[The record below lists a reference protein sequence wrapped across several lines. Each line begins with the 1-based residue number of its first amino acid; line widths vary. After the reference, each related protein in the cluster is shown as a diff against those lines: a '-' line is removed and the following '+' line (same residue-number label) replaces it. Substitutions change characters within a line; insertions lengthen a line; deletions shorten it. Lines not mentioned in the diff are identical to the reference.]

1 MAAGLRYGAASMLRA
16 LALAT
21 ALLASSAQAQPGRA
35 HLPAVGGVAFGATY
49 ASAQETLGP
58 GFKAGAGAD
67 GARTLAGR
75 GAFIGSNFNLVYVF
89 SKAGKLS
96 EIRAEAVMRS
106 EELGACHERW
116 EQALGGLITQVGR
129 PDRHEESQGTRTQFA
144 TASFD
149 FADGGQI
156 DALLAGCYLRL
167 TFDRAPV
174 RMS

>member
-1 MAAGLRYGAASMLRA
+1 MHRA
-16 LALAT
+16 LIIAAI
-21 ALLASSAQAQPGRA
+21 LLAPPPAHAQPGRA
-35 HLPAVGGVAFGATY
+35 HLPAVGGVAFGASY

-58 GFKAGAGAD
+58 GFKAGNGAD
-67 GARTLAGR
+67 GARTLVGR
-75 GAFIGSNFNLVYVF
+75 GAFVGSNFNLVYVF

-106 EELGACHERW
+106 EELGVCHERW
-116 EQALGGLITQVGR
+116 DQALNGLTAQVGR
-129 PDRHEESQGTRTQFA
+129 PDRHEETQGARTQFA

-174 RMS
+174 RLS